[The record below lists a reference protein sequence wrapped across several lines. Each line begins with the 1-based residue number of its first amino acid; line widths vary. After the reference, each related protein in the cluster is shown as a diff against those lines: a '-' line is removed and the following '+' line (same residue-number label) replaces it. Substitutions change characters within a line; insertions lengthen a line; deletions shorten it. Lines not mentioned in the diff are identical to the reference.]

1 MSELKLKL
9 KEQLIEHLN
18 LEDFTVKDIADDLPL
33 FGDGLGL
40 DSIDALEI
48 IVMLDK
54 NFNIKISN
62 PEDGVKIFQSI
73 NTIAE
78 YIENNKS

>member
-1 MSELKLKL
+1 MSALKTKL
-9 KEQLIEHLN
+9 KEQLIIHLN
-18 LEDFTVKDIADDLPL
+18 LEEFSVEDIKDDTAL

-48 IVMLDK
+48 IVMLDNK
-54 NFNIKISN
+54 FNVKITN
-62 PEDGVKIFQSI
+62 PEDGVKIFQTV

-78 YIENNKS
+78 YIESQN

>member
-1 MSELKLKL
+1 MSALKTKL
-9 KEQLIEHLN
+9 KEQLIIHLN
-18 LEDFTVKDIADDLPL
+18 LEEFSVEDIKDDTAL

-48 IVMLDK
+48 IVMLDNK
-54 NFNIKISN
+54 FDVKITN
-62 PEDGVKIFQSI
+62 PEDGVKIFQTV

-78 YIENNKS
+78 YIESQN

>member
-1 MSELKLKL
+1 MSELKTKL
-9 KEQLIEHLN
+9 KEELIIHLN
-18 LEDFTVKDIADDLPL
+18 LEEFSVEDIKDATAL

-48 IVMLDK
+48 IVMLDNK
-54 NFNIKISN
+54 FDIKITN
-62 PEDGVKIFQSI
+62 PEDGVKIFQTV

-78 YIENNKS
+78 YIESQN

>member
-1 MSELKLKL
+1 MSELKTKL
-9 KEQLIEHLN
+9 KEELIIHLN
-18 LEDFTVKDIADDLPL
+18 LEEFSVEDIKDDTAL

-48 IVMLDK
+48 IVMLDNK
-54 NFNIKISN
+54 FNVKITN
-62 PEDGVKIFQSI
+62 PEDGVKIFQTV

-78 YIENNKS
+78 YIESQN

>member
-1 MSELKLKL
+1 MSELKTKL
-9 KEQLIEHLN
+9 KEELIIHLN
-18 LEDFTVKDIADDLPL
+18 LEEFSVEDIKDDTAL

-48 IVMLDK
+48 IVMLD
-54 NFNIKISN
+54 NIFDVKITK
-62 PEDGVKIFQSI
+62 PEDGVKIFQTV

-78 YIENNKS
+78 YIESQN

>member
-1 MSELKLKL
+1 MSDLKRKL
-9 KEQLIEHLN
+9 KEQLIIHLN
-18 LEDFTVKDIADDLPL
+18 LEEFSVEDIKDDTAL

-62 PEDGVKIFQSI
+62 PEDGVKIFQSV